1 LILISIYFK
10 GGLIMLKNIILT
22 ILFFVSLLLV
32 IKGNSITGY
41 FGLSIMF
48 IGMAGV
54 IFELYIYNKKY
65 Q

>member
-1 LILISIYFK
+1 
-10 GGLIMLKNIILT
+10 MLKNIILT

>member
-1 LILISIYFK
+1 
-10 GGLIMLKNIILT
+10 MLKNIILT
-22 ILFFVSLLLV
+22 ILFFLSLFLV

-41 FGLSIMF
+41 MGLGIMF

-54 IFELYIYNKKY
+54 ISELYIYNKKY

>member
-1 LILISIYFK
+1 
-10 GGLIMLKNIILT
+10 MLKNIILT

-65 Q
+65 QWFKYSDI

>member
-1 LILISIYFK
+1 
-10 GGLIMLKNIILT
+10 MLKNIILT
-22 ILFFVSLLLV
+22 ALFFVSLFLV

-41 FGLSIMF
+41 AGLTMML

-54 IFELYIYNKKY
+54 ISELYIYNKKY